1 MTENNEHV
9 STLRD
14 MLSGILGSIPY
25 GIMCVSDALEVQ
37 VLNQKACEILGLS
50 HLMIGE
56 FIDRHFENVFVNEH
70 SVYSRISEVM
80 LKNSK
85 PTLDLTEISI
95 GKRVVTIKCRTMP
108 KGFLVVLRDITQ
120 ESLLLHR
127 ATHDSLT
134 EVHNR
139 QYLEETLD
147 TRIPEIIEAQKRA
160 AFAYV
165 DIDNFKSKN
174 DKYGHAVGD
183 EILKCVASLLK
194 GCVKDKDIIARLSGD
209 EFAIFFNDCALAQA
223 EKILLEVIKK
233 IESIEIF
240 TQDALVRTTVSI
252 GLTSVEK
259 YETDTFTSLMSVAD
273 TACHLAK
280 SEGRNTLHVIE
291 ATGCEFKDHLTNVKW
306 IDEIEQAISHKRL
319 LLYGQN
325 IEDLREE
332 SQPYCE
338 VLVRLKQQ
346 NGNIVSPSA
355 FIPQAERFK
364 VMPLVDRHVFE
375 SLVRSMVDNIT
386 YSVNLSG
393 QTISDESFVAFVE
406 RIMDT
411 YVFEPKNII
420 FEITETMAMMSM
432 DDTVSNIMALREKG
446 FSFSLDDFGTGLA
459 SFNYLKSLPVDTVK
473 IDGLFIRDI
482 SSNRTSGQI
491 VKSICDVA
499 HSMGLKTVAEYV
511 TDETIY
517 NEVKNLDVDYAQGYF
532 IHEPELLGAVHGSF
546 DPDIAQA
553 T

>member
-25 GIMCVSDALEVQ
+25 GIMCVSDGLEVQ
-37 VLNQKACEILGLS
+37 VLNQKACEILGLK
-50 HLMIGE
+50 HLKIGE
-56 FIDRHFENVFVNEH
+56 FIDKHFENVFVNEH
-70 SVYSRISEVM
+70 SVYTRISEVM
-80 LKNSK
+80 LKNRK

-95 GKRVVTIKCRTMP
+95 GERVVTIKCRTMP

-147 TRIPEIIEAQKRA
+147 IRLPEIIEAQKKA

-165 DIDNFKSKN
+165 DIDNFKSIN

-194 GCVKDKDIIARLSGD
+194 GCVRDKDIIARLSGD
-209 EFAIFFNDCALAQA
+209 EFAIFFNDCTLAKA

-233 IESIEIF
+233 IESIEVF

-252 GLTSVEK
+252 GLTSVEQ

-291 ATGCEFKDHLTNVKW
+291 ATGSEFKDHLTNVKW
-306 IDEIEQAISHKRL
+306 IDEIEQAISSKRL

-325 IEDLREE
+325 IQDLRAE

-338 VLVRLKQQ
+338 VLIRLKQQ

-375 SLVRSMVDNIT
+375 SLVRSMVGNIT

-393 QTISDESFVAFVE
+393 QTISDKSFVAFVE

-411 YVFEPKNII
+411 YVFEPKNIT
-420 FEITETMAMMSM
+420 FEITETTAMMSI
-432 DDTVSNIMALREKG
+432 DDTVKNIKALRKKG

-532 IHEPELLGAVHGSF
+532 IHEPELLGAVHGNF

-553 T
+553 S